1 MSSSSSNEIPISY
14 DLKIHKINK
23 WLNVPIVFLRM
34 DEINTLYLYRCS
46 NNVGVRT
53 HIETWSYYN
62 KVITYASVVFFLF
75 FTVFFLR
82 SSVAFHNLHPSLF
95 WADMS
100 VNIDTNVGLV
110 FFTRGPW
117 PEKGHVIG
125 LITFVVKNG
134 NKIFP
139 LSHSV
144 INIRGK
150 LSRKRKF
157 CMRKVSVIMK
167 KNFLT

>member
-1 MSSSSSNEIPISY
+1 ME
-14 DLKIHKINK
+14 
-23 WLNVPIVFLRM
+23 
-34 DEINTLYLYRCS
+34 EINTLYLYRCS

-62 KVITYASVVFFLF
+62 KVITYASVVIFF

-95 WADMS
+95 WADIR

-117 PEKGHVIG
+117 PEEGHMIS

-134 NKIFP
+134 NIIFP
-139 LSHSV
+139 LSHSE
-144 INIRGK
+144 INSRGK
-150 LSRKRKF
+150 LSSKCKVCMCKF
-157 CMRKVSVIMK
+157 SVK
-167 KNFLT
+167 SYNEKTTASFN